1 MGLFDFWK
9 KKAIPK
15 NGLEQFIEHNEYQI
29 LKEARTPVYDAAAA
43 TSYGTEVIEPPFDQ
57 HYVEYLA
64 DQYSHLRTVIQT
76 ITTQTV
82 AKGFEV
88 TQVNDNA
95 SEDQKHGLE
104 KLLKDPSNGDADI
117 TGTELVKAIVRQLEI
132 FDDAYISVVYDY
144 VRNESG
150 EVLGKKPRQLWL
162 EDAKRLRFNTDRFGR
177 FQTED
182 KFCPI
187 CRKEGGGTHC
197 ANEDCGDVKLRY
209 IAFTFTDEEENI
221 YFARDEI
228 IHLNKYSASA
238 RLYGHPPIMG
248 LAKKIETALA
258 VESYQSKL
266 YKLERPPKGFLDI
279 PGHNED
285 ALSRL
290 GEYIA
295 QETARNPNFIPI
307 ISSGEGKSGASFL
320 SVMPDSTELGM
331 LPYIEKINGDINS
344 TYGVMPLAVGDTS
357 GIGGLNSEGEQIT
370 MMDKTIIETQQVIK
384 HGFFD
389 ALCKLMNI
397 TDWEITFNPV
407 DERNEQQYLQN
418 LTQKLEI
425 IRGFQELGIVIDMDD
440 EGELILPEDG
450 IKEEL
455 SESQQSQEVAEQS
468 EPHSMFNP

>member
-1 MGLFDFWK
+1 MGLLDFWK
-9 KKAIPK
+9 KKSVPK
-15 NGLEQFIEHNEYQI
+15 TGLEQFIENNEYQI
-29 LKEARTPVYDAAAA
+29 LKEARTPVYDAAGAS
-43 TSYGTEVIEPPFDQ
+43 SYGTQIVEPPFDQ
-57 HYVEYLA
+57 FYIEYLA

-82 AKGFEV
+82 AKGWDI
-88 TQVNDNA
+88 TPKKDNP
-95 SEDQKHGLE
+95 SEDQKHGLAR
-104 KLLKDPSNGDADI
+104 LLNDPSNGSADI
-117 TGTELVKAIVRQLEI
+117 SGTELIKAIVRQLEI
-132 FDDAYISVVYDY
+132 FDDAWVSVVYDY

-150 EVLGKKPRQLWL
+150 EVLGKKPRELWL

-177 FQTED
+177 FQEED

-187 CRKEGGGTHC
+187 CRKEASGTHC
-197 ANEDCGDVKLRY
+197 SGPDCGDVKLRN
-209 IAFTFTDEEENI
+209 IAYTFTDEEENI
-221 YFARDEI
+221 YFARDEM

-258 VESYQSKL
+258 VETYQNKL
-266 YKLERPPKGFLDI
+266 YRLERPPKGFLDI

-331 LPYIEKINGDINS
+331 LPYLEKINGDINS
-344 TYGVMPLAVGDTS
+344 SYGVMPLAVGDTT
-357 GIGGLNSEGEQIT
+357 GIGGLNAEGEQIT

-384 HGFFD
+384 SAFFD
-389 ALCKLMNI
+389 ELCNLMNI
-397 TDWEITFNPV
+397 TDWEITFNPI
-407 DERNEQQYLQN
+407 DERNEQMYLAN

-425 IRGFQELGIVIDMDD
+425 IRGFQELGITIDMDED
-440 EGELILPEDG
+440 GELILPESG

-455 SESQQSQEVAEQS
+455 SENPPSQEGAEQS
-468 EPHSMFNP
+468 EPQAMFNP